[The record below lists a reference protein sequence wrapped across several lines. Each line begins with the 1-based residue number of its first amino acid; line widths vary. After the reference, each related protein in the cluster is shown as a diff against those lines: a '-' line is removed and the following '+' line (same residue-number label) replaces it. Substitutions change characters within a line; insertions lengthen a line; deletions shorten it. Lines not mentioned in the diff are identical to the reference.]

1 MTLRLRILVV
11 DDEAAQRA
19 ILSEILSDE
28 GHEVATAASGH
39 EAMRYLASQPCDLLI
54 TDLRMPDGDGLEL
67 LREAHRAAPDLEILL
82 MTAYAT
88 VATAIEAMKNGAAD
102 YLQKPFRKD
111 ELVQRVRRLADRTG
125 LVRENRRLRHEL
137 GAEAPQL
144 VGESEVMQKLRKHV
158 ERLAAVPGDVLVT
171 GESGTGKE
179 LVARALH
186 FQGPRAA
193 GPLVA
198 VNCAAI
204 PEGLAESEM
213 LGHEKGAFT
222 HAAAARAGK
231 FEQADGGTLF
241 LDEVSSMPVALQAK
255 LLRVLQERVVE
266 RVGSGRPRPVDVRV
280 VAAANRDLQALVEGG
295 TFRQDLYYRLNVHEV
310 HVPPL
315 RERGGD
321 IALLAALFRDRA
333 ALRFDVPPPVL
344 GDDLLQFFAT
354 YAFPG
359 NVRELEHLI
368 AKMVVLSEG
377 DPLHVVDLPP
387 SVPRAARLAAPSPGG
402 GALLRAAAPPGATAG
417 PDARSPVESLLDSGP
432 IDFYD
437 VETRLLGAALQ
448 RTGGNLSEAARLLG
462 ISYKTMRYRALKYG
476 LTGDDPG
483 PDRAAD

>member
-1 MTLRLRILVV
+1 MTLRLHILVV

-19 ILSEILSDE
+19 ILSEILTDE
-28 GHEVATAASGH
+28 GHEVATAASGN
-39 EAMRYLASQPCDLLI
+39 EAMRHLAAQPCDLLI

-111 ELVQRVRRLADRTG
+111 ELVQRVRRLAERTG
-125 LVRENRRLRHEL
+125 LVRENRRLRHEV
-137 GAEAPQL
+137 GAAAPQL
-144 VGESEVMQKLRKHV
+144 VGESDVVQKLRKHV
-158 ERLAAVPGDVLVT
+158 ERLAAVPGDVLIT

-186 FQGPRAA
+186 FSGPRAI
-193 GPLVA
+193 GPFVA

-241 LDEVSSMPVALQAK
+241 LDEVSSMPLALQAK

-266 RVGSGRPRPVDVRV
+266 RVGSGRPRAVDVRV
-280 VAAANRDLQALVEGG
+280 VAAANRDLQALVEAG

-315 RERGGD
+315 RDRGAD
-321 IALLAALFRDRA
+321 IHLLAALFRDRSA
-333 ALRFDVPPPVL
+333 RRFDVPPPDL
-344 GDDLLQFFAT
+344 GDDLLHFFTA
-354 YAFPG
+354 YPFPG

-377 DPLHVVDLPP
+377 EPLHVEDLPP
-387 SVPRAARLAAPSPGG
+387 SVQRAAHAVQAAPGG
-402 GALLRAAAPPGATAG
+402 SATQRAAVTEEEAS
-417 PDARSPVESLLDSGP
+417 RVEGLLDAGP
-432 IDFYD
+432 IDFYA
-437 VETRLLGAALQ
+437 VEARLLAAALQ
-448 RTGGNLSEAARLLG
+448 RTAGNLSEAARLLG
-462 ISYKTMRYRALKYG
+462 LSYKTMRYRAIKYRLSG
-476 LTGDDPG
+476 TDGE
-483 PDRAAD
+483 PDAPEAAD